1 MESRIPQE
9 ELNNHLWN
17 AAVLLRTYIDAG
29 SYKQYIFPLLF
40 FKRLSDV
47 YDEETAEA
55 LEASGGDAEFRSPSR
70 EPQLRNPGRRP
81 LVRYP

>member
-47 YDEETAEA
+47 YDEETAKVIFERIENHHLA
-55 LEASGGDAEFRSPSR
+55 RFDEVLAYMKDE
-70 EPQLRNPGRRP
+70 
-81 LVRYP
+81 